1 MEVKFAPSFL
11 KDLRSQHIEVLAK
24 VDELILKLQSSDSLL
39 NTNLDI
45 KKMKGKGN
53 YYRIRI
59 GAYRIIAEWVKPS
72 IILLVIGSR
81 GDVYK

>member
-11 KDLRSQHIEVLAK
+11 KDLRSQPIEVLTK
-24 VDELILKLQSSDSLL
+24 VDELVMKLQSSDSLL
-39 NTNLDI
+39 KTNLDI

-53 YYRIRI
+53 YYRIRP
-59 GAYRIIAEWVKPS
+59 GSYRIIGEFIKPS